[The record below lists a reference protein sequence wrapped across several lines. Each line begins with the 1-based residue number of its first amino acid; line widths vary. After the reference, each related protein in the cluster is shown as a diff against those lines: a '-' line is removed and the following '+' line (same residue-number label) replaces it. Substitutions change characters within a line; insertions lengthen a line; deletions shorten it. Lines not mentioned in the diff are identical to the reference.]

1 MQLIKGFA
9 PSFVWRTDPLTPILP
24 FSFMYCLFLNSL
36 HFDVPPFWWIQSHED
51 FNVLILP
58 LGVIRRERREMLF
71 QFCSYVP
78 NLSLGEL
85 PEEFLLVRLFLLKG
99 ILLAFSL
106 GELGKNLPEKKGE
119 DRVLLQSQDSR
130 NSWTPILVE
139 LTKWFKTQIFEN
151 SKQHTWLDHLVNLVS
166 NRDSQIHKFS
176 CCTNMAT

>member
-1 MQLIKGFA
+1 
-9 PSFVWRTDPLTPILP
+9 
-24 FSFMYCLFLNSL
+24 
-36 HFDVPPFWWIQSHED
+36 
-51 FNVLILP
+51 
-58 LGVIRRERREMLF
+58 MLF

-130 NSWTPILVE
+130 NS
-139 LTKWFKTQIFEN
+139 
-151 SKQHTWLDHLVNLVS
+151 
-166 NRDSQIHKFS
+166 
-176 CCTNMAT
+176 